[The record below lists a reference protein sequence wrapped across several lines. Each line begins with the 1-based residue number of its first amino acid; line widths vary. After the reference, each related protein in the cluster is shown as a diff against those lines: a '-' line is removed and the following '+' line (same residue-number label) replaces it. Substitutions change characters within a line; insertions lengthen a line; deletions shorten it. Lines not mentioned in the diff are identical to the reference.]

1 MAGIYYIYSMTR
13 INAGIHPS
21 ELCDRHLLAE
31 HREIKRIPNMV
42 KSGKAKLSGIP
53 TEFTLGQGHVRF
65 FYDKIGYLK
74 RRYLEIR
81 RECISRGF
89 RVADYGGSF
98 EGIEPGLM
106 NDWHPGERER
116 EMIRKRIDERLG
128 KMGVTY
134 RVW

>member
-1 MAGIYYIYSMTR
+1 MTR

-42 KSGKAKLSGIP
+42 KSGRAKLSGIP
-53 TEFTLGQGHVRF
+53 AEFTLGQGHVRF

-81 RECISRGF
+81 RECLRRGF
-89 RVADYGGSF
+89 SVADYGGSF
-98 EGIEPGLM
+98 EGIEACLM
-106 NDWHPGERER
+106 NDWCPGERER
-116 EMIRKRIDERLG
+116 DMIRKRIEERLEKIG
-128 KMGVTY
+128 TSGSVRSHKTP
-134 RVW
+134 